1 MYATEGDLARVVGG
15 FHRLLDEDPEAYEL
29 AVVAVEDRELYEEL
43 PQQWRCQ
50 YPGADPGERGVY
62 EVRVGLARSGRS
74 RMDEVREALTRVI
87 CPDPEHASPCPVPWA
102 AGYTAGRCDVSLEK
116 SKEAG
121 KPGR

>member
-15 FHRLLDEDPEAYEL
+15 FRRLLDEGSEAYEL
-29 AVVAVEDRELYEEL
+29 AVAADRGELYEEL

-62 EVRVGLARSGRS
+62 EVRVGLARTSRA
-74 RMDEVREALTRVI
+74 RMDEVREGLTRVI

-102 AGYTAGRCDVSLEK
+102 AGYTAGRCDVSL
-116 SKEAG
+116 
-121 KPGR
+121 

>member
-1 MYATEGDLARVVGG
+1 MYAAEDDLARVVDG
-15 FHRLLDEDPEAYEL
+15 FRSLLDEGPEGYEP

-50 YPGADPGERGVY
+50 YPGADPGERWVR
-62 EVRVGLARSGRS
+62 EIRVGLRADRP

-87 CPDPEHASPCPVPWA
+87 RPDPEHASPCPVPWA
-102 AGYTAGRCDVSLEK
+102 AGYTTGRWDVSL
-116 SKEAG
+116 KETRETG